1 MLAHFERQLH
11 GGVYPVGE
19 NGLLVDEVGRPH
31 LEAQLT
37 KGVELLRLVCYQ
49 MARVDDFA
57 FAVQALYEE
66 RGAAEGG
73 GETEGQ
79 RELVREVYDA
89 LGAPLD
95 ERLRMLHAWLEPK
108 EDDAHSAPFGDR
120 GRWADG
126 ADVPR

>member
-1 MLAHFERQLH
+1 MNSAPSTFNSLDADKPPVLRDVAAPVVRLH
-11 GGVYPVGE
+11 V
-19 NGLLVDEVGRPH
+19 
-31 LEAQLT
+31 
-37 KGVELLRLVCYQ
+37 
-49 MARVDDFA
+49 FA